1 MQEFILKIN
10 KSNRNA
16 LGAVRCM
23 QGLMVAEDEQYIW
36 LRGTV
41 ANVEMENQLQALPVQ
56 QRFELDKNGNMFL
69 QQAATPVE
77 TLPELSWQKP
87 EIFLPVELPA
97 SAMPGIVESKISIR
111 IVPTENIREST
122 GLLTTLDLW
131 KRYAETAPAVRLNRN
146 RFAVSGKNEVMII
159 GTPLPSLPGKEYWSV
174 NDIFLPAGYDF
185 EIPLV
190 AGFLRAKLN
199 VAKDEIIL
207 FDEEGN
213 WQRIEKN
220 FFVEAKRSAVRLT
233 TIKSY

>member
-1 MQEFILKIN
+1 MREFILKIS

-23 QGLMVAEDEQYIW
+23 QGLMLAEDELCIW
-36 LRGTV
+36 LRGTET
-41 ANVEMENQLQALPVQ
+41 NMEMENQLQALPVQ
-56 QRFELDKNGNMFL
+56 QRFELDNNGNMFL

-97 SAMPGIVESKISIR
+97 SVMPGRVDSTISIR

-122 GLLTTLDLW
+122 GLLTTLEWW
-131 KRYAETAPAVRLNRN
+131 KKYAETAPAVRLARN
-146 RFAVSGKNEVMII
+146 RFAVSAKNEVMIV
-159 GTPLPSLPGKEYWSV
+159 GKPLPSLPGKEYWSV
-174 NDIFLPAGYDF
+174 NNIFLPAGYDF

-190 AGFLRAKLN
+190 AGFLRARLN
-199 VAKDEIIL
+199 VAKDDIIL
-207 FDEEGN
+207 FDEAGN
-213 WQRIEKN
+213 WQCIGKT